1 MERPATW
8 KVVTAGAAPTGF
20 GLLGASAANAAY
32 DSNTFSDSTQTVLA
46 WDDTSWDDTSWD

>member
-8 KVVTAGAAPTGF
+8 KVVTAGAALTGF
-20 GLLGASAANAAY
+20 GLLGASAAAA
-32 DSNTFSDSTQTVLA
+32 DHGSDPFSGSTQTVLA